1 MDMKQDPAF
10 LNAELIDQIL
20 WFQSKTRTDERHD
33 ILKGMAD
40 IRRSCYGSCTMSMNF
55 WHYVER
61 YTGGTNV
68 S

>member
-1 MDMKQDPAF
+1 MDIKKDPAF

-20 WFQSKTRTDERHD
+20 WFQSKPRTDERLE
-33 ILKGMAD
+33 ILKDMAD
-40 IRRSCYGSCTMSMNF
+40 IRRSCYGSSTMSMNF

-61 YTGGTNV
+61 HTGGTNV